1 MDVAVLVIIGLV
13 IAGLIA
19 RSWFTKIDIFEHE
32 RGLRYRHGKF
42 VSVLGPGRNWIYRP
56 STTVRRVDVR
66 PTIVSIPGQ
75 EVVCSDGVSL
85 KVSLAATYQVSDPA
99 TAINSVESY
108 VQALY
113 ITLQI
118 ALREVVGQATI
129 DEVLEGRDRLSE
141 RIMELSVEPASV
153 YGITLMGCDIK
164 DIMFPGQLKKIFAQE
179 VQARKE
185 GLASLERA
193 RGETAA
199 LRNLANAA
207 RMVDANPALI
217 QLRLLQQLG
226 SQGGNT
232 VVLGFPQGGT
242 PLPLRTTGDEGTV
255 PEIPPSPRE
264 TWDDDS

>member
-1 MDVAVLVIIGLV
+1 MENVVLVV
-13 IAGLIA
+13 IFGAIAALIV
-19 RSWFTKIDIFEHE
+19 RSLFTRIDIFEHE

-42 VSVLGPGRNWIYRP
+42 VSVLGPGRSWVYKA

-85 KVSLAATYQVSDPA
+85 KVSLAATYQVTDPA

-141 RIMELSVEPASV
+141 RIMELTVEPVSV

-185 GLASLERA
+185 GLAALERA

-242 PLPLRTTGDEGTV
+242 PLPLRASGDEGA
-255 PEIPPSPRE
+255 PEIPPPPPES
-264 TWDDDS
+264 WDDGS

>member
-1 MDVAVLVIIGLV
+1 MDGVVLVIILV
-13 IAGLIA
+13 GIAVLVA
-19 RSWFTKIDIFEHE
+19 RSLFTKIDIFEHE

-42 VSVLGPGRNWIYRP
+42 VSVLEPGRNWVYKP
-56 STTVRRVDVR
+56 STTVFRVDIR
-66 PTIVSIPGQ
+66 PKIVSIPGQ

-85 KVSLAATYQVSDPA
+85 KVSLAATYQVTDPA
-99 TAINSVESY
+99 TATNAVESY
-108 VQALY
+108 MQALY

-129 DEVLEGRDRLSE
+129 DEVLEGRGRLSE
-141 RIMELSVEPASV
+141 RLMELSVEPVSA
-153 YGITLMGCDIK
+153 YGLTLMGCDLK

-185 GLASLERA
+185 GLAALERA

-242 PLPLRTTGDEGTV
+242 PLPLRTSADEGTV
-255 PEIPPSPRE
+255 PEIPPPPE
-264 TWDDDS
+264 PWEDDS